1 MQKGIGWLWTVGFL
15 GWLAAAA
22 AQTPPSS
29 TAGAAIDG
37 TYKFVSSTKLS
48 KTYIATGTSRM
59 AQCPDRIAGP
69 LTIVNSQPRFTLS
82 VPGKPAEFEGTVGSQ
97 GELAMRSVLPN
108 TGARPTERMLRG
120 RIDGTGTVR
129 GQLSGVN
136 CNYDFIWQ
144 NNRIK
149 TMQAK

>member
-1 MQKGIGWLWTVGFL
+1 MQKGIGWLWMVGFL
-15 GWLAAAA
+15 GWLAAAD

-29 TAGAAIDG
+29 TAGAAFDG
-37 TYKFVSSTKLS
+37 TYEFVSSTKLAE
-48 KTYIATGTSRM
+48 TYIATGTSRM

-69 LTIVNSQPRFTLS
+69 LTIVNGQPRFTIFI
-82 VPGKPAEFEGTVGSQ
+82 PGKPAEFEGTIGSQ

-129 GQLSGVN
+129 AQLSGVN
-136 CNYDFIWQ
+136 CNYDFIW
-144 NNRIK
+144 RK
-149 TMQAK
+149 